1 MDRVLTLTL
10 SGRSVLA
17 NRLFTG
23 FQHCLRAFKKF
34 TYVYDALQVIYIT
47 RTLRFNMNPK
57 LQQYYM
63 KIMLSKL
70 PFSLRDLA

>member
-1 MDRVLTLTL
+1 MNDVEREINYNSTLCKQRPRMDRVLTLTL

-34 TYVYDALQVIYIT
+34 TYVYDAFQVIYNV
-47 RTLRFNMNPK
+47 RAL
-57 LQQYYM
+57 
-63 KIMLSKL
+63 
-70 PFSLRDLA
+70 